1 MDMMISLAE
10 VGKEDRLKNVQEAT
24 EKILAHLRSQ
34 FPEADDYQ
42 YKQTEANRPV
52 FKRFIT
58 VRRGLNWGFL
68 VQIAALDN
76 QISIVKLKL
85 RRTSKLSDEYLGSV
99 GFLGVYA
106 LLIWIFV
113 DAGAFKGKFN
123 EMFIAAGVLIFLGI
137 ALGVGFSIFINF
149 IWQPLNKMKLSEV
162 NELMNTLASLLQSTV
177 GTSTVETSK
186 EAVM

>member
-1 MDMMISLAE
+1 
-10 VGKEDRLKNVQEAT
+10 
-24 EKILAHLRSQ
+24 
-34 FPEADDYQ
+34 
-42 YKQTEANRPV
+42 
-52 FKRFIT
+52 
-58 VRRGLNWGFL
+58 
-68 VQIAALDN
+68 
-76 QISIVKLKL
+76 
-85 RRTSKLSDEYLGSV
+85 
-99 GFLGVYA
+99 